1 MNDKSHTYL
10 DSGKGTFSSIELSL
24 CHPSIFLD
32 YDWSVCED
40 QHGSDHFP
48 IIIESL
54 QHSSEDH
61 NPKWKLNKA
70 DWDLFHS
77 LCEES
82 LTAVSLSDSID
93 PIAGF
98 TSSLIDI
105 CGKCFLRPR
114 QVLRKATHGTIKIVK
129 KLLKKGNKHCLS
141 SASTQQKKI

>member
-1 MNDKSHTYL
+1 MINHILTYIQEKVPFHL
-10 DSGKGTFSSIELSL
+10 YIYPYAIHQFSLIMTGL
-24 CHPSIFLD
+24 
-32 YDWSVCED
+32 VCED

-48 IIIESL
+48 VIIESL

-93 PIAGF
+93 PIAGSHF
-98 TSSLIDI
+98 
-105 CGKCFLRPR
+105 
-114 QVLRKATHGTIKIVK
+114 
-129 KLLKKGNKHCLS
+129 
-141 SASTQQKKI
+141 